1 MQITATELKN
11 RLGQYLDAAETS
23 PVIVEKSGRI
33 KSVLISNAM
42 YEKFLAYEDAYW
54 ASKARVAEEEGYLG
68 KKASEAMPLVQ
79 EHLDRCPPCRE
90 EYEVLLEALKAL
102 SE

>member
-1 MQITATELKN
+1 MNVTATELKN
-11 RLGQYLDAAETS
+11 RLGQYLDAAETD

-54 ASKARVAEEEGYLG
+54 AAKARRAEEEGYLG
-68 KKASEAMPLVQ
+68 AKTSE
-79 EHLDRCPPCRE
+79 D
-90 EYEVLLEALKAL
+90 LLKGN
-102 SE
+102 

>member
-11 RLGQYLDAAETS
+11 RLGRYLDAAETS

-42 YEKFLAYEDAYW
+42 FEKFLAYEDAYW
-54 ASKARVAEEEGYLG
+54 ASKAKIAEEEGYLG
-68 KKASEAMPLVQ
+68 EKASEA
-79 EHLDRCPPCRE
+79 
-90 EYEVLLEALKAL
+90 LLART
-102 SE
+102 

>member
-11 RLGQYLDAAETS
+11 RLGRYLDVAETD

-33 KSVLISNAM
+33 KSVLISSAT

-54 ASKARVAEEEGYLG
+54 AIKAKQAEDEGYLG
-68 KKASEAMPLVQ
+68 SKASEN
-79 EHLDRCPPCRE
+79 
-90 EYEVLLEALKAL
+90 LLKRN
-102 SE
+102 